1 MKNANVME
9 FVRQGRRVDSL
20 PHQVSD
26 LLAASAT
33 EEKYFGLC
41 KKTTKILKDIR
52 INYAHHS
59 KWLFSI
65 FTNKLINHYSLS
77 PNGLLTQS
85 P

>member
-9 FVRQGRRVDSL
+9 FVRQGRTVDSL

-41 KKTTKILKDIR
+41 KKPRK
-52 INYAHHS
+52 S
-59 KWLFSI
+59 
-65 FTNKLINHYSLS
+65 
-77 PNGLLTQS
+77 
-85 P
+85 

>member
-1 MKNANVME
+1 ME
-9 FVRQGRRVDSL
+9 FARQGRRVDSL

-41 KKTTKILKDIR
+41 KKPRKSAKILKDIR

-77 PNGLLTQS
+77 PNGLLTPS
-85 P
+85 L

>member
-41 KKTTKILKDIR
+41 KKPRKSFIR

-59 KWLFSI
+59 KWLSSVY
-65 FTNKLINHYSLS
+65 TNKLINQLTLS